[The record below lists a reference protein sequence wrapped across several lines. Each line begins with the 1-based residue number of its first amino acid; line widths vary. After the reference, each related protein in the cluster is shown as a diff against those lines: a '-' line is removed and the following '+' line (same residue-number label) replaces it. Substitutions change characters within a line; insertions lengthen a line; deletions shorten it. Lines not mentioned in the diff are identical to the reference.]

1 MSDRK
6 GVAVPLVAGAIV
18 VALLLPSVASA
29 VEGRYAFTGG
39 TPRERTEVV
48 RALGASTFDWG
59 LVRARV
65 TIHIDRGMLSS
76 AAPGEIWLDANLLD
90 AGKFAWGVVQHEYA
104 HEVDFFLLTAA
115 SRALLLAQLGGSTW
129 CADGFVAHSSLGC
142 ERFASTLAWAYWP
155 SADNCMR
162 PASNRPTSRV
172 GFRHLLGRLIGAR
185 ALGVEGKR

>member
-1 MSDRK
+1 AGRRVRGQAMSDRK

-104 HEVDFFLLTAA
+104 HEVDFFLLNAA
-115 SRALLLAQLGGSTW
+115 SRAL
-129 CADGFVAHSSLGC
+129 
-142 ERFASTLAWAYWP
+142 
-155 SADNCMR
+155 
-162 PASNRPTSRV
+162 
-172 GFRHLLGRLIGAR
+172 
-185 ALGVEGKR
+185 